1 MLDGLQRARDQ
12 FASVDFGLMHKM
24 HGRAL
29 TTVVLLCCFAN
40 AAFAQNNPDPIA
52 VARSACAAAA
62 NQYAQQTERYSDA
75 LKLLYYQ
82 TRNDPAEQAK
92 RLADMQPVHESF
104 KHQALRTLTSSSDI
118 AEVTALERQ
127 VQAWVIEQLWTFA
140 NEKYGQDKL
149 FFKFYI
155 NNRCKQQFAVP

>member
-1 MLDGLQRARDQ
+1 MPTT
-12 FASVDFGLMHKM
+12 

-29 TTVVLLCCFAN
+29 TTVLLWWCVAN
-40 AAFAQNNPDPIA
+40 LAFAENHPDPIA
-52 VARSACAAAA
+52 VARSACASAA

-82 TRNDPAEQAK
+82 TRDNPADQAK
-92 RLADMQPVHESF
+92 RLADMQAVHESF
-104 KHQALRTLTSSSDI
+104 KNQALRTITGPSDSS
-118 AEVTALERQ
+118 AEVAASDRQ
-127 VQAWVIEQLWTFA
+127 VQAWVIEQLWSFA